1 MNYYYFMLYN
11 LAGGMLWIALFCLAG
26 YFFGD
31 LPVVQ
36 DNLHLLLVAII
47 VVSLLPGVIEVVR
60 IKLKNK

>member
-1 MNYYYFMLYN
+1 MLYI
-11 LAGGMLWIALFCLAG
+11 LGGGMLWIGLFSLAG